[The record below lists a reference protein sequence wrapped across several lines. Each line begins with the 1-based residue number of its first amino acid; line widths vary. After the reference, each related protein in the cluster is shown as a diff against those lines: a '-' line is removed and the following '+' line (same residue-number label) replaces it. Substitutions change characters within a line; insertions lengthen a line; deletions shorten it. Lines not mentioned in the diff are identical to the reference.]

1 MSDLREDNPLT
12 ILEGKHVMSTIV
24 FLAENGPCMKSD
36 IYAGVSRG
44 NRMPDKL
51 DSLRQL
57 GLVDY
62 GGPSDARPTIGLTE
76 LGAEVASMLHA
87 IDLAIRNRDTVRW
100 PLQTPYPN
108 SLHPF

>member
-1 MSDLREDNPLT
+1 MISRTQSVDDVGAD
-12 ILEGKHVMSTIV
+12 ILESSHMVSIMLYLYGCGESR
-24 FLAENGPCMKSD
+24 KSD
-36 IYAGVSRG
+36 IYDAVGRG

-87 IDLAIRNRDTVRW
+87 IDLAIRNRDTV
-100 PLQTPYPN
+100 
-108 SLHPF
+108 